1 MPSFPSYYLNNLERK
16 RQRSRELREGLNEGM
31 AGVLGGVDRLA
42 QMQAA
47 LEEKGLRA
55 EALKHGRDIEA
66 KNQERADQRFAW
78 EGEDRERR
86 NAQNDQR
93 YWLELQKNAT
103 QGNAALGGEP
113 ASTSTAPGESS
124 GDVLAKMQSYL
135 SGESERPGG
144 PQTEE
149 PPPMSVYDLDKA
161 AEVAEE
167 GEPETTTSDILAR
180 MESTLSESRPMAPP
194 IVPSNADRIEEE
206 RLRAAQLKNQ
216 ILERKATTPTA
227 PKPKAAPRPAAAPT
241 VKVEPTADWEKI
253 DKQDARKLREAKT
266 SAVGAVES
274 AKAMLAILDDPEQAK
289 FIGKYR
295 GALESLKEDVGI
307 GSEASG
313 LRAGMAAR
321 FNEYKNRISGAAVSD
336 KEKPDLTRVMPDDI
350 DINPDDLR
358 QKLIE
363 GIKYAERQRDL
374 STKILNAGT
383 TKALDEP
390 SDVSAADPQTAFMQM
405 VLDLRKQLGR
415 KPTKEEIQSAAQ
427 AAGVVIE

>member
-16 RQRSRELREGLNEGM
+16 RQRSRELREGLDKGM

-66 KNQERADQRFAW
+66 ANQARADQRFAW
-78 EGEDRERR
+78 EGEDRERK
-86 NAQNDQR
+86 NAQSDQK

-103 QGNAALGGEP
+103 QGNAALGGGRGDAESPSEDAAEP
-113 ASTSTAPGESS
+113 REEPGETSSAVLSRMQNYLHGVDSS
-124 GDVLAKMQSYL
+124 GEAIPTDVDTGETL
-135 SGESERPGG
+135 S
-144 PQTEE
+144 
-149 PPPMSVYDLDKA
+149 
-161 AEVAEE
+161 
-167 GEPETTTSDILAR
+167 PEASDILAR
-180 MESTLSESRPMAPP
+180 LKTSVEEPIAPERPAPTSGFAP
-194 IVPSNADRIEEE
+194 KP
-206 RLRAAQLKNQ
+206 
-216 ILERKATTPTA
+216 PTA
-227 PKPKAAPRPAAAPT
+227 APRPKAAPKPAPAPAPT
-241 VKVEPTADWEKI
+241 EKVEPAADWEKI

-266 SAVGAVES
+266 SAVGAIES

-390 SDVSAADPQTAFMQM
+390 SAAPAADPQAASMAVVDELKTT
-405 VLDLRKQLGR
+405 LGR
-415 KPTKEEIQSAAQ
+415 WPTRDEIKAILKER
-427 AAGVVIE
+427 GVIK